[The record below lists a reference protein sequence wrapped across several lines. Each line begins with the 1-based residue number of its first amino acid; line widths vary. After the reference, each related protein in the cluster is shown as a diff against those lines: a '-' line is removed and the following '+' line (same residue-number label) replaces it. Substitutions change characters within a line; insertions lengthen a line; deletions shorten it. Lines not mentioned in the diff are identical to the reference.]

1 MKKFAQKTSQ
11 DLYNDRKLQSA
22 QGLNVS
28 TNMNDYKKMYGD
40 LTGMA
45 YNYKRTDNPK
55 TYWDTQEENTTPTQT
70 ITNPDLSAYYAQQ
83 LAAQQAAYEKQL
95 AEQRAREAEAAR
107 QRQQAAQAAYTKNM
121 AYLNDAYA
129 KRGDLLQQNY
139 AGTQSQLQGQYDYG
153 AQGVNQN
160 ADRAQQQAYIN
171 YMMSKRDLPQQLS
184 ALGINGGASE
194 SRLAGLYNSYGNA
207 RNEVDAGR
215 NSDLAMLRNTLNQN
229 LAGADQT
236 YKNQLANDAA
246 QKLAYQMQL
255 EQNRDNAVAD
265 IISQYGPVE
274 GLDSLYTAEMEKL
287 AQSQADAA
295 QKAQATAYSA
305 ANAPVSADTQ
315 QVADAL
321 RAQGAKV
328 YQTAYQKAAQDGY
341 TQVASSRAEQAMK
354 SFYYEMYRSG
364 VMDEETYELLTR

>member
-1 MKKFAQKTSQ
+1 
-11 DLYNDRKLQSA
+11 
-22 QGLNVS
+22 
-28 TNMNDYKKMYGD
+28 
-40 LTGMA
+40 
-45 YNYKRTDNPK
+45 
-55 TYWDTQEENTTPTQT
+55 
-70 ITNPDLSAYYAQQ
+70 
-83 LAAQQAAYEKQL
+83 
-95 AEQRAREAEAAR
+95 
-107 QRQQAAQAAYTKNM
+107 
-121 AYLNDAYA
+121 
-129 KRGDLLQQNY
+129 
-139 AGTQSQLQGQYDYG
+139 
-153 AQGVNQN
+153 
-160 ADRAQQQAYIN
+160 
-171 YMMSKRDLPQQLS
+171 
-184 ALGINGGASE
+184 
-194 SRLAGLYNSYGNA
+194 
-207 RNEVDAGR
+207 
-215 NSDLAMLRNTLNQN
+215 MLRNTLNQN
-229 LAGADQT
+229 LAGADQA

-305 ANAPVSADTQ
+305 ANATASVDTQ

>member
-1 MKKFAQKTSQ
+1 MAYTRINGEVKFVSEKTGRVYKDKSE
-11 DLYNDRKLQSA
+11 YNYYE
-22 QGLNVS
+22 N
-28 TNMNDYKKMYGD
+28 YGD
-40 LTGMA
+40 SGYVIPKGNPYVGPTG
-45 YNYKRTDNPK
+45 KSSGDDSPVK
-55 TYWDTQEENTTPTQT
+55 TTPTTTQ
-70 ITNPDLSAYYAQQ
+70 PDLSAYYAQ
-83 LAAQQAAYEKQL
+83 QL

-305 ANAPVSADTQ
+305 ANAPASADTQ

>member
-1 MKKFAQKTSQ
+1 MGHTAVPVYEDGSFQYKGATPQPVLHYVPLKKTGGGGKT
-11 DLYNDRKLQSA
+11 
-22 QGLNVS
+22 
-28 TNMNDYKKMYGD
+28 
-40 LTGMA
+40 
-45 YNYKRTDNPK
+45 
-55 TYWDTQEENTTPTQT
+55 
-70 ITNPDLSAYYAQQ
+70 DLSAYYAQQ

-207 RNEVDAGR
+207 RNEVDTGR
-215 NSDLAMLRNTLNQN
+215 DSDLAMLLNTLNQN
-229 LAGADQT
+229 KSSALQNYNSALSDD
-236 YKNQLANDAA
+236 DAR
-246 QKLAYQMQL
+246 KLAYQMEL
-255 EQNRDNAVAD
+255 EQNLSNGTAQILTDKYSALN
-265 IISQYGPVE
+265 E
-274 GLDSLYTAEMEKL
+274 LDSTYAQQMAALQQAQAQAAAKAASSSYDAGNEGSSISTEQAEAIRKSPAYKL
-287 AQSQADAA
+287 AENLFVNGGSSPYEIQEALESQGINTTTID
-295 QKAQATAYSA
+295 QILY
-305 ANAPVSADTQ
+305 
-315 QVADAL
+315 L
-321 RAQGAKV
+321 MG
-328 YQTAYQKAAQDGY
+328 
-341 TQVASSRAEQAMK
+341 
-354 SFYYEMYRSG
+354 
-364 VMDEETYELLTR
+364 L